1 MIQWLTLNWLKIAV
15 PVLVV
20 VACYAVG
27 LWLRRV
33 ADNAFERW
41 TARTRWEGSQLVVGT
56 ARRPFLFWFLLL
68 GIGIAIQVSILPAGI
83 KNIAEKTTGSL
94 FILSLGWVAIAL
106 SERLLNLYLPKI
118 KAPQPTTALAV
129 NAVRITVILI
139 GALGVLDV
147 WGVPTTPLLL
157 FISAAILAVML
168 ALRNTAPDVFAWFQ
182 LEANKHIRVG
192 DYVKLETGEEG
203 YVFEINWNNTRIKAL
218 DGSTII
224 VPNSWLLQR
233 AVTNYGDPLK
243 KARET
248 FPFGSRARST
258 ELAGPRGEAIRGLAG
273 SIDAGKAHSAK
284 SPETKSSLSER
295 EREIA
300 RLIADGISNR
310 EVAQRL
316 FIAENTVKVHV
327 KNILKKLELR
337 NRQQLAA
344 YTVLQ
349 NWATAGEGNAQ
360 KNGTS

>member
-1 MIQWLTLNWLKIAV
+1 VKEWLIDNWLKIAV
-15 PVLVV
+15 PALVV

-106 SERLLNLYLPKI
+106 SEQLLGLYLPKI
-118 KAPQPTTALAV
+118 KVPQPTTALAM
-129 NAVRITVILI
+129 NAVRITVIVI
-139 GALGVLDV
+139 SALAVLDT

-157 FISAAILAVML
+157 LIAVAVLAAML
-168 ALRNTAPDVFAWFQ
+168 ALRNVAPDVFAWFQ
-182 LEANKHIRVG
+182 LEASQQIKAG
-192 DYVKLETGEEG
+192 DYIKLETGEEG
-203 YVFEINWNNTRIKAL
+203 YVIEINWNNTRIKAL
-218 DGSTII
+218 DNSII
-224 VPNSWLLQR
+224 IIPNNRLLQR
-233 AVTNYGDPLK
+233 TVTNYGDPLK
-243 KARET
+243 KGREA
-248 FPFGSRARST
+248 FRFNSRTQFT
-258 ELAGPRGEAIRGLAG
+258 ELDKPKADGLRELADVAAG
-273 SIDAGKAHSAK
+273 GKADRAK
-284 SPETKSSLSER
+284 ASETKSSLSAR
-295 EREIA
+295 EKEIAGLIAEGIGNREIA
-300 RLIADGISNR
+300 Q
-310 EVAQRL
+310 EL

-327 KNILKKLELR
+327 KNILKKLQLR

-349 NWATAGEGNAQ
+349 NWATADEGKTHNER
-360 KNGTS
+360 

>member
-1 MIQWLTLNWLKIAV
+1 MIQWLIVNWLKIAV
-15 PVLVV
+15 PALVI

-33 ADNAFERW
+33 VDSAFERW
-41 TARTRWEGSQLVVGT
+41 IVRTKWEGSQLAVRT
-56 ARRPFLFWFLLL
+56 ARHPFLFWFLLL

-83 KNIAEKTTGSL
+83 KSIAGKATGSL
-94 FILSLGWVAIAL
+94 FILSLGWVVIAL
-106 SERLLNLYLPKI
+106 SEQLLQLYLPKI
-118 KAPQPTTALAV
+118 KAPQPTIALAM

-139 GALGVLDV
+139 SALVVLDV
-147 WGVPTTPLLL
+147 WGIPTTPLLL
-157 FISAAILAVML
+157 FIAAAILVAML
-168 ALRNTAPDVFAWFQ
+168 ALRNVAPDLFAWFQ
-182 LEANKHIRVG
+182 LEANKQIRVG
-192 DYVKLETGEEG
+192 NYIKLETGEEG

-224 VPNSWLLQR
+224 VPNNWLLQHT
-233 AVTNYGDPLK
+233 VINYGDPLK

-248 FPFGSRARST
+248 FPFNSRVRST
-258 ELAGPRGEAIRGLAG
+258 ELTGHKEESLRGLAG
-273 SIDAGKAHSAK
+273 IADAGKAHSVK
-284 SPETKSSLSER
+284 TPEAKSSLSER

-300 RLIADGISNR
+300 RLIAEGIRNK
-310 EVAQRL
+310 EIAQRL

-349 NWATAGEGNAQ
+349 NWATAEEGKTQ
-360 KNGTS
+360 DERH